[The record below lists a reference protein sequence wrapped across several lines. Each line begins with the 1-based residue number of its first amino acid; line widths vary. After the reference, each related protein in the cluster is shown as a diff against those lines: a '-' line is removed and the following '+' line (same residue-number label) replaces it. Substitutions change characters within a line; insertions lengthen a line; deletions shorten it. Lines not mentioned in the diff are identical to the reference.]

1 MLKKEFILIDVLRS
15 ILNRGK
21 VKMRIKHK
29 IKLKQILEFE
39 GGLYKIWKVEGVIMC
54 WSWAEFIT
62 ELEPYRLDLIGLMEL
77 EI

>member
-1 MLKKEFILIDVLRS
+1 
-15 ILNRGK
+15 
-21 VKMRIKHK
+21 MRIKHK